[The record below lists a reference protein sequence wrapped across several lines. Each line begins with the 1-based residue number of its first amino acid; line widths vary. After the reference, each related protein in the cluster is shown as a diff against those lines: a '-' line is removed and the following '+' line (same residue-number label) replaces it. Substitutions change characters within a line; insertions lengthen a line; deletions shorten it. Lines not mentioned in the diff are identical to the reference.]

1 MPLPDPQQMGTPP
14 APPRRKS
21 LLERLFPNPYAGQGD
36 LTDEEMKTA
45 QQQGLLYTGLGLLS
59 AAGPR
64 PVGEGPTFGGA
75 LLGGLMAGQQ
85 AANSSYETGSLAA
98 QQRAAQQEEAAR
110 KALWQQLDIT
120 GKETPAELYGKL
132 QRGFVLAAQ
141 SGQEK
146 LAGYIAEMAKSLGAN
161 LNGGEGSRP
170 LINAGY
176 DPVRVI
182 DPKTGQLINTIPG
195 SPKPAEP
202 NSGAEGGAPVPVT
215 RLDAET
221 QQPVEVYWDKYARR
235 WKHLDGTVAD
245 VLPMERRLT
254 EAQLKARAFI
264 SSVDSDIG
272 VVDELFKNY
281 VSITD
286 KGLALTGQGLTGQ
299 VLRAKSP
306 QAQMLVNTASTLAE
320 AWLRM
325 TTGAAYTQL
334 EWDNA
339 RNRFLIMPTD
349 SKATVEWKQKN
360 MRLLQNMLRAVSSSP
375 ELSEEYIKYG
385 NREDGRR
392 PAPMQVPGM
401 GELEKDPPPGVTL
414 GGANP
419 TGSMFS
425 ADNVRRFLGKR

>member
-1 MPLPDPQQMGTPP
+1 MPLPDPQQMMAAAPK
-14 APPRRKS
+14 PPRRKS

-161 LNGGEGSRP
+161 LQGSAAKP
-170 LINAGY
+170 TLNAGY
-176 DPVRVI
+176 DPIRVI
-182 DPKTGQLINTIPG
+182 GPDGQLLNTIPG
-195 SPKPAEP
+195 IAKPAEP
-202 NSGAEGGAPVPVT
+202 NAGAESGAPTPVT
-215 RLDAET
+215 RLDAAT
-221 QQPVEVYWDKYARR
+221 QQPVEVYWDKYARK

-272 VVDELFKNY
+272 VIDELFKSH
-281 VSITD
+281 VTVTD

-375 ELSEEYIKYG
+375 ELAEEYIKYG

-392 PAPMQVPGM
+392 PGKMKVPGM
-401 GELEKDPPPGVTL
+401 EELEKDPPPGVTL
-414 GGANP
+414 GGSSPSDSA
-419 TGSMFS
+419 FS
-425 ADNVRRFLGKR
+425 ASNVRRFLGKQ